1 MFLLMQVYPGLNR
14 AIQACGRIKW
24 YQIFTSFV
32 LLLPIPL
39 GIAFGRSGGESYSII
54 YLMIISQ
61 AIQMCVAIYM
71 AKRLVG
77 LHVIPFVAFI
87 IKAGISFIVIYIG
100 GKYLYQQMSAI
111 YNEWVTFGVVVSA
124 TMLTFSLVYYLFVF
138 GTKDR
143 EKMRNVLQAILKR
156 KSTK

>member
-1 MFLLMQVYPGLNR
+1 MQLYPGLNR
-14 AIQACGRIKW
+14 AIQACGRIRW
-24 YQIFTSFV
+24 YQVFTSFV

-39 GIAFGRSGGESYSII
+39 GIVFGQSIGESYSII

-77 LHVIPFVAFI
+77 LHVLPFVAFI
-87 IKAGISFIVIYIG
+87 IKAGSTFIAIYIG

-111 YNEWVTFGVVVSA
+111 YNEWVTFCVVVSV

-143 EKMRNVLQAILKR
+143 AKVYNVLRAIFR
-156 KSTK
+156 KKA

>member
-1 MFLLMQVYPGLNR
+1 MQLYPGLDR
-14 AIQACGRIKW
+14 AIQASGKIKW
-24 YQIFTSFV
+24 YQILAFSV

-39 GIAFGRSGGESYSII
+39 GIVLGQSDAESYSII

-77 LHVIPFVAFI
+77 LHVMPFVAFI
-87 IKAGISFIVIYIG
+87 IKAGITFSVIYIG

-111 YNEWVTFGVVVSA
+111 YNEWVTFGVVVST

-143 EKMRNVLQAILKR
+143 EKMRNVACAILKR
-156 KSTK
+156 K